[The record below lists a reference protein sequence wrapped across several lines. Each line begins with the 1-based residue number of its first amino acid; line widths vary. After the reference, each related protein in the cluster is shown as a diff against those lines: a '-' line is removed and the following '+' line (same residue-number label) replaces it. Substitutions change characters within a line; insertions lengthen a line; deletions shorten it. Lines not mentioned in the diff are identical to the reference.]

1 MSCGCQ
7 LSFGKQVA
15 DLPARLRPRFLSGLP
30 KADVDAIVSAA
41 KHRHFRT
48 ASVVLHEG
56 DPAERVFL
64 LTSGEGRQFVT
75 TNDGRKVLLYWLTT
89 GQVFGGVT
97 ILSTPIHYLASTE
110 VAPDSCALMWD
121 RQTMRELVSRFPM
134 LLENALSIAATENV
148 AWSIATHVSLSCND
162 ARGRVAHLLVSLAC
176 GVGKTTRDG
185 FELKITNEDLAA
197 GANVTPFTASRIL
210 NEWQRAGVLTKGRG
224 KVMLRNPQLL
234 LACG

>member
-1 MSCGCQ
+1 VSCGCQ

-15 DLPARLRPRFLSGLP
+15 DLPAQLRPRFLLGLP
-30 KADVDAIVSAA
+30 KADLDAILSVA

-48 ASVVLHEG
+48 SSVVLHEG

-64 LTSGEGRQFVT
+64 LTSGQGRQFVT
-75 TNDGRKVLLYWLTT
+75 TNDGRKVLLYWLTA
-89 GQVFGGVT
+89 GQVFGGVAM
-97 ILSTPIHYLASTE
+97 LSTPTHYLASTE
-110 VAPDSCALMWD
+110 VAPDSCALVWD
-121 RQTMRELVSRFPM
+121 RQTIREIVCRFPV
-134 LLENALSIAATENV
+134 LLDNALSIAATENV

-162 ARGRVAHLLVSLAC
+162 ARGRVAHLLMSLAC
-176 GVGKTTRDG
+176 GVGKATRGG

-197 GANVTPFTASRIL
+197 GANVTPFTASRVL

-224 KVMLRNPQLL
+224 KILLRNPQLL

>member
-7 LSFGKQVA
+7 LSFGKQIVN
-15 DLPARLRPRFLSGLP
+15 LPHQLKPRFLSGLP
-30 KADVDAIVSAA
+30 KAGLEAMLSAA
-41 KHRHFRT
+41 KHRQFRT
-48 ASVVLHEG
+48 SSVVLHEG
-56 DPAERVFL
+56 DPAERIFL
-64 LTSGEGRQFVT
+64 LASGQGRQFVT
-75 TNDGRKVLLYWLTT
+75 TNDGRKVLLYWLTA

-97 ILSTPIHYLASTE
+97 ILSTPISYLASTE
-110 VAPDSCALMWD
+110 VTPESCALMWD
-121 RQTMRELVSRFPM
+121 RNTMREFVSRYPV
-134 LLENALSIAATENV
+134 LLDNALSIAATENF

-162 ARGRVAHLLVSLAC
+162 AHGRIANLLVSLAC
-176 GVGKTTRDG
+176 GIGRATSRGV
-185 FELKITNEDLAA
+185 ELKITNEDLAS